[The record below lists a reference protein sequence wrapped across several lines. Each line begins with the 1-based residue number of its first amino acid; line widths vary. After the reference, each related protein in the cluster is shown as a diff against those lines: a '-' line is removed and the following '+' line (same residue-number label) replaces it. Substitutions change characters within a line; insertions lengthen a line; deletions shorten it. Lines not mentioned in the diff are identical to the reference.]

1 LWKAGQL
8 IHQKIQKGHF
18 FVPRLSS
25 SNNAASPT
33 SYAMSAFRTPAG
45 STLER
50 AGSSLSGLNKFLS
63 GPSSSSIAAL
73 TERTTSHDSEDV
85 PHDDHPNDN
94 ASTTGSIMTTK
105 SFSAVRGLAGSL
117 KRGVSKRIVSPLKK
131 QKSVPVTIPT
141 SGGGAGSGSSEATQA
156 NYKMY
161 PTNTT
166 PNPTIETTT
175 QPTTTTTT
183 TTEIMKTIAS
193 LTEEEEKVKDYRTF
207 FQEQLDVASDTFVP
221 IDSINNGEETMGMVA
236 AGIILNTMEDEL
248 HDAVIDNRKDD
259 CHCAFC
265 TIQ

>member
-1 LWKAGQL
+1 
-8 IHQKIQKGHF
+8 
-18 FVPRLSS
+18 
-25 SNNAASPT
+25 
-33 SYAMSAFRTPAG
+33 MSAFRPTTTG

-73 TERTTSHDSEDV
+73 TERTASHDSEDV
-85 PHDDHPNDN
+85 VPNDN
-94 ASTTGSIMTTK
+94 ASTTGSTMTTK

-117 KRGVSKRIVSPLKK
+117 RRGVRKRIATASSPLKK
-131 QKSVPVTIPT
+131 QQKSVPTS
-141 SGGGAGSGSSEATQA
+141 SGGGAGSGSSEATPA

-161 PTNTT
+161 PTTT
-166 PNPTIETTT
+166 PTIETTT

-221 IDSINNGEETMGMVA
+221 IDSIKNGEGTMGMAAA
-236 AGIILNTMEDEL
+236 AGILNTMEDEVQ
-248 HDAVIDNRKDD
+248 DAVIDNRKDD